1 MPIHICIDARL
12 LTGTLGGVEQFV
24 IGLADGLS
32 RLPDGDEEYSF
43 LAYADNDEW
52 LRPYIGGA
60 SRIIH
65 GTAATRQPKW
75 STALQNF
82 PGAKAVRD
90 ALGQILTYRMA
101 TSLPLPRS
109 DGFVEQSGF
118 DLIHFPTQNAF
129 LTSVPSIYQP
139 WDLQHLHL
147 PQYFAPEEFR
157 WRESSYRAYCAQ
169 ASMVAV
175 TSIWQKRDV
184 MGKYDLTPEKVQVV
198 PGAPVISAYPVPTE
212 NDLRDAREK
221 FALPESFIFYPA
233 QTFAHKNHVGL
244 FHALKIIRERHGV
257 IVRFV
262 SSGNFTEFY
271 SEIKAKAEA
280 LGVADQLQ
288 FLGFVSTMELQ
299 SLYRLSRLVVFPTQ
313 FEGLGM
319 PLLEAFQADVP
330 CACSNVTSLPELA
343 GDAAL
348 IFDPAD
354 PEEMAN
360 VILQLWNDATLR
372 AELVAKG
379 KHRIA
384 HFSWDRTARLFR
396 AHYRRLS
403 DHNFSQ
409 ADAELIASE
418 SSK

>member
-1 MPIHICIDARL
+1 M
-12 LTGTLGGVEQFV
+12 LGGVEQFV

-32 RLPDGDEEYSF
+32 QLSDGDEEYSF

-52 LRPYIGGA
+52 LRPYIAGN

-75 STALQNF
+75 SSALRNF
-82 PGAKAVRD
+82 PGAQAVRD
-90 ALGQILTYRMA
+90 VLRPIISKRLA

-118 DLIHFPTQNAF
+118 DLLHFPTQSAF

-147 PQYFAPEEFR
+147 PQYFPPEVIR
-157 WRESSYRAYCAQ
+157 SRENSYRAYCEQ

-175 TSIWQKRDV
+175 TSTWQKRDV
-184 MGKYDLTPEKVQVV
+184 MEKYGLTAEKVQVV

-212 NDLRDAREK
+212 NDLSNARVK
-221 FALPESFIFYPA
+221 FALPKAFIFYPA
-233 QTFAHKNHVGL
+233 QTFAHKNHMGL
-244 FHALKIIRERHGV
+244 LQALKIIRERHQV
-257 IVRFV
+257 IVPFV
-262 SSGNFTEFY
+262 ASGKLTEFY
-271 SEIKAKAEA
+271 TEIKAKAEA

-299 SLYRLSRLVVFPTQ
+299 ALYQLSRFVVFPTQ

-319 PLLEAFQADVP
+319 PLLEAFQAGVP
-330 CACSNVTSLPELA
+330 CACSNVTSLPEQA

-348 IFDPAD
+348 IFDPLD
-354 PEEMAN
+354 PEEMAK
-360 VILQLWNDATLR
+360 VILRLWNDATLC
-372 AELVAKG
+372 ADLVARG
-379 KHRIA
+379 KRRISQ
-384 HFSWDRTARLFR
+384 FNWDRTAHLFR
-396 AHYRRLS
+396 AHYRRLAGR
-403 DHNFSQ
+403 NFSE
-409 ADAELIASE
+409 ADAHLIASD
-418 SSK
+418 SSI